1 MYLHRRWLKKNGQ
14 EGCENVEHIV
24 LQLNATFPNKVIG
37 ICDRD
42 YTTFSDTYTPT
53 SNVFLTDGR
62 DIEMMMF
69 ECSIVQDELR
79 KLADFDI
86 TYRKSVDFARQIG
99 YLRIANERFKL
110 GFSFKK
116 KLKYNILLHPRTGD
130 AIPAELIAFEQ
141 QFIADVYG
149 YTALQLQQHKTELA
163 TQADKLICRGHD
175 VVDMLANYYRNKAN
189 KKMLEQIL
197 AVYYHT
203 DSFRTTTLC
212 ADLNSWAVVYNPNLL
227 NI

>member
-1 MYLHRRWLKKNGQ
+1 MIEKNGQ
-14 EGCENVEHIV
+14 ESCENVEHIV
-24 LQLNATFPNKVIG
+24 LQLNTSYPNKIIG
-37 ICDRD
+37 IRDKD
-42 YTTFSDTYTPT
+42 YTTFSDTYTPAV
-53 SNVFLTDGR
+53 NVFYTDGR

-69 ECSIVQDELR
+69 ECGFVQGELR
-79 KLADFDI
+79 KLDDFDN

-99 YLRIANERFKL
+99 YLRIANDRLKL

-141 QFIADVYG
+141 QFIADVGG

-163 TQADKLICRGHD
+163 TQTDKLICRGHD
-175 VVDMLANYYRNKAN
+175 VVDMLANYYRTKVS
-189 KKMLEQIL
+189 KKELELIL
-197 AVYYHT
+197 AVYYHIN
-203 DSFRTTTLC
+203 SFRTTTLYD
-212 ADLNSWAVVYNPNLL
+212 DLNRWAIVYNPHLM